1 MASLFLVCRTWRSN
15 KRNVDSIVGRIQHIH
30 CHVAWLCNLRH
41 LLAGGDTK
49 VWNKKTISFPP
60 EASCYEM
67 IYKWVDSYKFTLLRE
82 RHRKPYLPFST
93 NLKEWGLLTPSLET
107 LCISYEN
114 WLGNLILLFLWYY
127 TTNRYTFYGD
137 VIPGL
142 QYDFQSPFAIISIGS
157 SDVLTFISINA
168 IHKCHCLLSL
178 FESNPFI
185 L

>member
-114 WLGNLILLFLWYY
+114 WLGNLIFAVFVILYNKQIHLLWWCYPWATIWFPNSFCY
-127 TTNRYTFYGD
+127 N
-137 VIPGL
+137 
-142 QYDFQSPFAIISIGS
+142 
-157 SDVLTFISINA
+157 
-168 IHKCHCLLSL
+168 IHWKFRCADLY
-178 FESNPFI
+178 
-185 L
+185 